1 VGDLADIPRL
11 VIAAPSSGAG
21 KTTVAVAIMAHLRR
35 RGLRVQGWKAGP
47 DFIDPGFHTLACGR
61 PGRNLDG
68 WMLGHD
74 ACLELFARQP
84 ADIAVIEGVMGL
96 FDGRAGAGGPGSA
109 AELARWLEAPVLL
122 VVDAGAASGSVAATA
137 WGFATYDPA
146 VRVAGVV
153 VNRVAGPSHAA
164 AIRESM
170 RQPLW
175 GMLPRDDRIAAPE
188 RHLGLVPAPERGRAW
203 VDALA
208 DWIGPLL
215 DWDAV
220 LAAAR
225 SAPPLS
231 PVVPVLFAGE
241 PARVRTRIAV
251 ARDESLHFYYED
263 GLDLLRQDGAQL
275 LFWSPLR
282 DTPPAAD
289 AMYFGGGFPEMF
301 YEQLSANTP
310 ALEAVRRF
318 RGPIYAECGGLIY
331 LARAGTDLQGRRFP
345 LAGVIPGETV
355 MTERLAGFGYREAEP
370 GPGNPLARGTVRG
383 HEFHHSRAEGMG
395 ASPAWW
401 MAGRAD
407 GYADGRVV
415 AGYLHVHMAGA
426 PELAERLVSWPGR

>member
-1 VGDLADIPRL
+1 VNIPRL
-11 VIAAPSSGAG
+11 IIAAPASGSG
-21 KTTVAVAIMAHLRR
+21 KSTVAVAIMAALRR

-68 WMLGHD
+68 WMLGLA
-74 ACLELFARQP
+74 ACHELFARQP
-84 ADIAVIEGVMGL
+84 ADIAIIEGVMGL
-96 FDGRAGAGGPGSA
+96 FDGRAGTGGAGST
-109 AELARWLEAPVLL
+109 AELARSLQAPVLL

-137 WGFATYDPA
+137 WGFATYDPS
-146 VRVAGVV
+146 VTVAGVV

-164 AIRESM
+164 AIRSGM

-175 GMLPRDDRIAAPE
+175 GLLPRDDRIKAPE

-208 DWIGPLL
+208 DWIEPLL
-215 DWDAV
+215 DWDAL
-220 LAAAR
+220 LAAAHR
-225 SAPPLS
+225 APSLS
-231 PVVPVLFAGE
+231 EVEPVLFAGE
-241 PARVRTRIAV
+241 PVPPRIRIAV
-251 ARDESLHFYYED
+251 ARDEALHFYYED
-263 GLDLLRQDGAQL
+263 GLDLLRHLGARL

-282 DTPPAAD
+282 ETPPAAD

-301 YEQLSANTP
+301 YEPLSANTP
-310 ALEAVRRF
+310 AMEAVRGF

-331 LARAGTDLQGRRFP
+331 LAQAGTDLQGRLHP

-370 GPGNPLARGTVRG
+370 GPGNPLVRARVRG
-383 HEFHHSRAEGMG
+383 HEFHHSRATGLG
-395 ASPAWW
+395 DRPAWR
-401 MAGRAD
+401 MAGRED

-415 AGYLHVHMAGA
+415 ASYLHVHMCGA
-426 PELAERLVSWPGR
+426 PDLAQGLVSWPGR